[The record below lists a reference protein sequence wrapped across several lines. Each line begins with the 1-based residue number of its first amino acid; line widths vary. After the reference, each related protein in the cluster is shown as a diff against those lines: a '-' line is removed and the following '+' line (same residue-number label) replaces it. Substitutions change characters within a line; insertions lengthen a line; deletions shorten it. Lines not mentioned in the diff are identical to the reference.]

1 MSTVEEVAARALGD
15 EFDIGF
21 QADAERMV
29 REAVS
34 LIYRQTNL
42 ARGGV
47 LLAVVTVP
55 GAYTVTGLSAVE
67 SLRLAGPVF
76 RDMDGVELEEI
87 DAADWRALVST
98 KGSETGPPQAYALVP
113 TTPVAEGALQFW
125 PKADTARTVWVGGQ
139 GAVLADDLQ
148 SADPVPLPE
157 VYERLLVAHARGEL
171 FALESDREMSDFWVA
186 RWQAGTSEL
195 RSDLQRRRN
204 RNRQVPGT
212 WSGLSSDAPAFHYR
226 GLF

>member
-1 MSTVEEVAARALGD
+1 MSTVAEVATRALGD
-15 EFDIGF
+15 EFDSGF

-42 ARGGV
+42 ARGGI
-47 LLAVVTVP
+47 LLGVVTVP
-55 GAYTVTGLSAVE
+55 GAYTVTGLAVVE

-76 RDMDGVELEEI
+76 RDLDGAELEELE
-87 DAADWRALVST
+87 AADWRSLVST
-98 KGSETGPPQAYALVP
+98 RGSETGPPQAYAFVP
-113 TTPVAEGALQFW
+113 TAPIAEPTFQLW
-125 PKADTARTVWVGGQ
+125 PKADIARTVWVGGQ
-139 GAVLADDLQ
+139 GAVLANDLQ
-148 SADPVPLPE
+148 SADAVPLPE

-171 FALESDREMSDFWVA
+171 FALESDREMSDFWVG

-212 WSGLSSDAPAFHYR
+212 WSGLSSGAPAFHYR